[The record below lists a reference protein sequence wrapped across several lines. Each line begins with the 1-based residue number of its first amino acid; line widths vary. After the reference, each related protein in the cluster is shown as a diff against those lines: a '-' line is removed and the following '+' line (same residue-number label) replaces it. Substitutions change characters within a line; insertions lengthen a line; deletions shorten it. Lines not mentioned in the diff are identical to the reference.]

1 MPLACAW
8 TGRAPRG
15 GEGRASGRRGRA
27 GPCPARAAALPRIP
41 LAKSF
46 PLTPAGEAEGRG
58 EPPTGSPRRRAA
70 ATRRG
75 AALGDPP
82 RAWGCWGWQPAERRC
97 PLPLGLRVGFRS
109 PPLLPRPFSVP
120 KKPVISDGNPGCE
133 IPFAAER
140 AELAP
145 GRGGGRDVCVC
156 RGLFPA
162 RSCCKVR

>member
-27 GPCPARAAALPRIP
+27 GPCPAQAAALPRIP

-75 AALGDPP
+75 RSFGGPP
-82 RAWGCWGWQPAERRC
+82 P
-97 PLPLGLRVGFRS
+97 
-109 PPLLPRPFSVP
+109 
-120 KKPVISDGNPGCE
+120 
-133 IPFAAER
+133 
-140 AELAP
+140 
-145 GRGGGRDVCVC
+145 
-156 RGLFPA
+156 
-162 RSCCKVR
+162 